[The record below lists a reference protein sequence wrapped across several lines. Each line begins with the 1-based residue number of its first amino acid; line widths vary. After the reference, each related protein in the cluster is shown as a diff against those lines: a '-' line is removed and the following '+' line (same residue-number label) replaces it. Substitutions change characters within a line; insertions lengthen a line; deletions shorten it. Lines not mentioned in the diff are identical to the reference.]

1 MKKNINS
8 YLAFYLS
15 ILFLFSLFFLF
26 IKHEVGNDSTISEWI
41 INYSGGFTRR
51 GIIGQICIYFA
62 NLFSIDLRNIIFG
75 FQTIILGVYFL
86 LIYFFLRNIKVDRIL
101 FLSIFTPIF
110 ILYPIAEIEVLARKE
125 IFIFIIL
132 LIYLFIPINKISLQN
147 IYKIIMLPL
156 SALIWEPVVFFLLF
170 WISLDIINNKYQKIN
185 LENLTKLLPY
195 LPVVSV
201 VFYIIFNPMTL
212 GQHDQMVE
220 FLADNF
226 NEKCYMSCDLL
237 KSKSTIFQQF
247 QVNFS
252 KYSFEVFLR
261 YFLIIIIGFGPLFI
275 LLFYSKLKEKNL
287 IFFKYFNNLLIPFLF
302 ILSPVLVLFAM
313 GYDWGRWVNI
323 SYVFSIISYV
333 YLYKKRKI
341 FISENKIQNNKLNKV
356 SKKIFILFF
365 VIYCFGWN
373 PKTVMTGDIATN
385 TGYKIIYN
393 TSKKIF
399 GFDGIRLFQDNPLIK
414 FHKNYI
420 E

>member
-1 MKKNINS
+1 M
-8 YLAFYLS
+8 
-15 ILFLFSLFFLF
+15 
-26 IKHEVGNDSTISEWI
+26 
-41 INYSGGFTRR
+41 
-51 GIIGQICIYFA
+51 IGQICIYFA
-62 NLFSIDLRNIIFG
+62 NLFSTNLRDIIFG
-75 FQTIILGVYFL
+75 FQTIILCLYFL
-86 LIYFFLRNIKVDRIL
+86 LIYFFLKNIKVDRIL

-125 IFIFIIL
+125 VFIFIIL
-132 LIYLFIPINKISLQN
+132 LIYLFIPINKIGLQN

-156 SALIWEPVVFFLLF
+156 SVLIWEPVVFFLLF

-195 LPVVSV
+195 LPAVSV
-201 VFYIIFNPMTL
+201 AFYIIFNPMTL

-220 FLADNF
+220 FLANNF

-247 QVNFS
+247 QANFS

-275 LLFYSKLKEKNL
+275 LLFYSKLKDKNL
-287 IFFKYFNNLLIPFLF
+287 IFFKNFNNLLIPFLF

-323 SYVFSIISYV
+323 GYVFSIISYV

-356 SKKIFILFF
+356 SKKIFVLFF

-373 PKTVMTGDIATN
+373 QKTVITGDVASFP
-385 TGYKIIYN
+385 GYRIPYKVFKLLN
-393 TSKKIF
+393 
-399 GFDGIRLFQDNPLIK
+399 QQ
-414 FHKNYI
+414 
-420 E
+420 

>member
-1 MKKNINS
+1 M
-8 YLAFYLS
+8 
-15 ILFLFSLFFLF
+15 
-26 IKHEVGNDSTISEWI
+26 
-41 INYSGGFTRR
+41 
-51 GIIGQICIYFA
+51 
-62 NLFSIDLRNIIFG
+62 
-75 FQTIILGVYFL
+75 
-86 LIYFFLRNIKVDRIL
+86 
-101 FLSIFTPIF
+101 LSIFTPIF

-156 SALIWEPVVFFLLF
+156 SVLIWEPVVFFLLF

-195 LPVVSV
+195 LPAVSV
-201 VFYIIFNPMTL
+201 AFYIIFNPMTL
-212 GQHDQMVE
+212 EQHDQMAE
-220 FLADNF
+220 FLANNF
-226 NEKCYMSCDLL
+226 NETCYMSCGLL

-275 LLFYSKLKEKNL
+275 LLFYSKLKDKNL
-287 IFFKYFNNLLIPFLF
+287 IFFKNFNNLLIPFLF

-356 SKKIFILFF
+356 SKKIFVLFF

-373 PKTVMTGDIATN
+373 PKTVITGDVASFP
-385 TGYKIIYN
+385 GYRIPYKVFKLLN
-393 TSKKIF
+393 
-399 GFDGIRLFQDNPLIK
+399 QQ
-414 FHKNYI
+414 
-420 E
+420 

>member
-8 YLAFYLS
+8 YLAFYLFV
-15 ILFLFSLFFLF
+15 LFLFGLFFLF
-26 IKHEVGNDSTISEWI
+26 IKHEIGNDSTISEWI
-41 INYSGGFTRR
+41 INYSGGFTKR

-62 NLFSIDLRNIIFG
+62 NLFSTNLRDIIFG
-75 FQTIILGVYFL
+75 FQTIILCLYFL
-86 LIYFFLRNIKVDRIL
+86 LIYFFLKNIKVDRIL

-156 SALIWEPVVFFLLF
+156 SVLIWEPVVFFLLF

-195 LPVVSV
+195 LPAVSV
-201 VFYIIFNPMTL
+201 SFYIIFNPMTL

-220 FLADNF
+220 FLTNNF
-226 NEKCYMSCDLL
+226 NEKCYMSCALL

-275 LLFYSKLKEKNL
+275 LLFYSKLKDKNL
-287 IFFKYFNNLLIPFLF
+287 IFFKNFNNLLIPFLF

-323 SYVFSIISYV
+323 GYVFSIISYV

-356 SKKIFILFF
+356 SKKIFVLFF

-373 PKTVMTGDIATN
+373 PKTVITGDVASFP
-385 TGYKIIYN
+385 GYRIPYKVFKLLN
-393 TSKKIF
+393 
-399 GFDGIRLFQDNPLIK
+399 QQ
-414 FHKNYI
+414 
-420 E
+420 

>member
-8 YLAFYLS
+8 YLAFYLFV
-15 ILFLFSLFFLF
+15 LFLFGLFFLF
-26 IKHEVGNDSTISEWI
+26 IKHEIGNDSTISEWI
-41 INYSGGFTRR
+41 INYSGGFTKR

-62 NLFSIDLRNIIFG
+62 NLFSTNLRDIIFG
-75 FQTIILGVYFL
+75 FQTIILCLYFL
-86 LIYFFLRNIKVDRIL
+86 LIYFFLKNIKVDRIL

-125 IFIFIIL
+125 VFIFIIL
-132 LIYLFIPINKISLQN
+132 LIYLFIPINKIGLQN

-156 SALIWEPVVFFLLF
+156 SVLIWEPVVFFLLF

-195 LPVVSV
+195 LPAVSV
-201 VFYIIFNPMTL
+201 AFYIVFNPMTL

-220 FLADNF
+220 FLANNF
-226 NEKCYMSCDLL
+226 NAKCYMSCDLL

-247 QVNFS
+247 QANFS

-275 LLFYSKLKEKNL
+275 LLFYSKLKDKNL
-287 IFFKYFNNLLIPFLF
+287 IFFKNFNNLLIPFLF

-323 SYVFSIISYV
+323 GYVFSIISYV

-356 SKKIFILFF
+356 SKKIFVLFF

-373 PKTVMTGDIATN
+373 PKTVITGDVASFP
-385 TGYKIIYN
+385 GYRIPYKVFKLLN
-393 TSKKIF
+393 
-399 GFDGIRLFQDNPLIK
+399 QQ
-414 FHKNYI
+414 
-420 E
+420 

>member
-8 YLAFYLS
+8 YLAFYLFV
-15 ILFLFSLFFLF
+15 LFLFGLFFLF
-26 IKHEVGNDSTISEWI
+26 IKHEIGNDSTISEWI
-41 INYSGGFTRR
+41 INYSGGFTKR

-62 NLFSIDLRNIIFG
+62 NLFSTNLRDIIFG

-125 IFIFIIL
+125 VFIFIIL

-156 SALIWEPVVFFLLF
+156 SVLIWEPVVFFLLF

-195 LPVVSV
+195 LPAVSV
-201 VFYIIFNPMTL
+201 AFYIIFNPMTL

-220 FLADNF
+220 FLTNNF
-226 NEKCYMSCDLL
+226 NEKCYMSCALL

-275 LLFYSKLKEKNL
+275 LLFYSKLKDKNL
-287 IFFKYFNNLLIPFLF
+287 IFFKNFNNLLIPFLF

-356 SKKIFILFF
+356 SKKIFVLFF

-373 PKTVMTGDIATN
+373 PKTVITGDVASFP
-385 TGYKIIYN
+385 GYRIPYKVFKLLN
-393 TSKKIF
+393 
-399 GFDGIRLFQDNPLIK
+399 QQ
-414 FHKNYI
+414 
-420 E
+420 

>member
-8 YLAFYLS
+8 YLTFYLFV
-15 ILFLFSLFFLF
+15 LFLFSLFFLF

-41 INYSGGFTRR
+41 INYSGGFTKR

-62 NLFSIDLRNIIFG
+62 NLFSVDLRNIIFG

-132 LIYLFIPINKISLQN
+132 LIYLLIPVNKISLQN

-156 SALIWEPVVFFLLF
+156 F
-170 WISLDIINNKYQKIN
+170 WISLDIINNKYHKIN

-195 LPVVSV
+195 LPAVSV
-201 VFYIIFNPMTL
+201 AFYIIFNPMTL

-220 FLADNF
+220 FLANNF

-247 QVNFS
+247 HVNFS

-275 LLFYSKLKEKNL
+275 LLFYSKLKDKNL
-287 IFFKYFNNLLIPFLF
+287 IFFKNFNNLLIPFLF

-313 GYDWGRWVNI
+313 GYDWGRWVSI

-356 SKKIFILFF
+356 SKKIFVLFF

-373 PKTVMTGDIATN
+373 PKTVITGDVASFP
-385 TGYKIIYN
+385 GYRIPYKVFKLLN
-393 TSKKIF
+393 
-399 GFDGIRLFQDNPLIK
+399 QQ
-414 FHKNYI
+414 
-420 E
+420 

>member
-8 YLAFYLS
+8 YLALYLFV
-15 ILFLFSLFFLF
+15 LFLFGLFFLF
-26 IKHEVGNDSTISEWI
+26 IKHEIGNDSTISEWI
-41 INYSGGFTRR
+41 INYSGGFTKR

-62 NLFSIDLRNIIFG
+62 NLFSTNLRDIIFG
-75 FQTIILGVYFL
+75 FQTIILCLYFL
-86 LIYFFLRNIKVDRIL
+86 LIYFFLKNIKVDRIL

-125 IFIFIIL
+125 VFIFIIL
-132 LIYLFIPINKISLQN
+132 LIYLFIPINKIGLQN

-156 SALIWEPVVFFLLF
+156 SVLIWEPVVFFLLF

-185 LENLTKLLPY
+185 LENITKLLPY

-201 VFYIIFNPMTL
+201 ALYIIFNPMTL

-220 FLADNF
+220 FLANNF

-275 LLFYSKLKEKNL
+275 LLFYSKLKDKNL
-287 IFFKYFNNLLIPFLF
+287 IFFKNFNNLLIPFLF

-341 FISENKIQNNKLNKV
+341 FISENKIRNNKLNKV
-356 SKKIFILFF
+356 SKKIFVLFF

-373 PKTVMTGDIATN
+373 PKTVITGDVASFP
-385 TGYKIIYN
+385 GYRIPYKVFKLLN
-393 TSKKIF
+393 
-399 GFDGIRLFQDNPLIK
+399 QQ
-414 FHKNYI
+414 
-420 E
+420 

>member
-8 YLAFYLS
+8 YLKFYLFV
-15 ILFLFSLFFLF
+15 LFLFSLFFLF

-41 INYSGGFTRR
+41 INYSGGFTKR

-62 NLFSIDLRNIIFG
+62 NLFAVDLRNIIFG

-110 ILYPIAEIEVLARKE
+110 LLYPIAEIEVLVRKE
-125 IFIFIIL
+125 VFIFIIL
-132 LIYLFIPINKISLQN
+132 LIYLFIPINKIGLQN
-147 IYKIIMLPL
+147 IYKIIVLPL
-156 SALIWEPVVFFLLF
+156 SVLIWEPVVFFLLF

-195 LPVVSV
+195 LPAVSV
-201 VFYIIFNPMTL
+201 AFYIIFNPMTL
-212 GQHDQMVE
+212 EQHDQMAE
-220 FLADNF
+220 FLANNF
-226 NEKCYMSCDLL
+226 NETCYMSCGLL

-275 LLFYSKLKEKNL
+275 LLFYSKLKDKNL
-287 IFFKYFNNLLIPFLF
+287 IFFKNFNNLLIPFLF

-356 SKKIFILFF
+356 SKKIFVLFF

-373 PKTVMTGDIATN
+373 PKTVITGDVASFP
-385 TGYKIIYN
+385 GYRIPYKVFKLLN
-393 TSKKIF
+393 
-399 GFDGIRLFQDNPLIK
+399 QQ
-414 FHKNYI
+414 
-420 E
+420 

>member
-8 YLAFYLS
+8 YLAFYLFV
-15 ILFLFSLFFLF
+15 LFLFGLFFLF

-41 INYSGGFTRR
+41 INYSGGFTKR

-62 NLFSIDLRNIIFG
+62 NLFSVDLRNIIFG

-156 SALIWEPVVFFLLF
+156 SVLIWEPVVFFLLF

-195 LPVVSV
+195 LPAVSV
-201 VFYIIFNPMTL
+201 AFYIIFNPMTL
-212 GQHDQMVE
+212 EQHDQMAE
-220 FLADNF
+220 FLANNF
-226 NEKCYMSCDLL
+226 NETCYMSCGLL

-261 YFLIIIIGFGPLFI
+261 YFLIIIVGFGPLFI
-275 LLFYSKLKEKNL
+275 LLFYSKLKDKNL
-287 IFFKYFNNLLIPFLF
+287 IFFKNFNNLLIPFLF

-313 GYDWGRWVNI
+313 GYDWGRWVSI

-356 SKKIFILFF
+356 SKKIFVLFF

-373 PKTVMTGDIATN
+373 PKTVITGDVASFP
-385 TGYKIIYN
+385 GYRIPYKVFKLLN
-393 TSKKIF
+393 
-399 GFDGIRLFQDNPLIK
+399 QQ
-414 FHKNYI
+414 
-420 E
+420 

>member
-8 YLAFYLS
+8 YLAFYLFV
-15 ILFLFSLFFLF
+15 LFLFGLFFLF
-26 IKHEVGNDSTISEWI
+26 IKHEIGNDSTISEWI
-41 INYSGGFTRR
+41 INYSGGFTKR

-62 NLFSIDLRNIIFG
+62 NLFSVDLRNIIFG
-75 FQTIILGVYFL
+75 FQTIILCLYFL
-86 LIYFFLRNIKVDRIL
+86 LIYFFLKNIKVDRIL
-101 FLSIFTPIF
+101 LLSIFTPIF

-156 SALIWEPVVFFLLF
+156 SVLIWEPVVFFLLF

-195 LPVVSV
+195 LPAVSV
-201 VFYIIFNPMTL
+201 AFYIIFNPMTL

-220 FLADNF
+220 FLTNNF
-226 NEKCYMSCDLL
+226 NEKCYMSCALL

-275 LLFYSKLKEKNL
+275 LLFYSKLKDKNL
-287 IFFKYFNNLLIPFLF
+287 IFFKNFNNLLIPFLF

-341 FISENKIQNNKLNKV
+341 FISENKIRNNKLNKV
-356 SKKIFILFF
+356 SKKIFVLFV

-373 PKTVMTGDIATN
+373 PKTVITGDVASFP
-385 TGYKIIYN
+385 GYRIPYKVFKLLN
-393 TSKKIF
+393 
-399 GFDGIRLFQDNPLIK
+399 QQ
-414 FHKNYI
+414 
-420 E
+420 

>member
-8 YLAFYLS
+8 YLTFYLFV
-15 ILFLFSLFFLF
+15 LFLFSLFFLF
-26 IKHEVGNDSTISEWI
+26 IKHEIGNDSTISEWI
-41 INYSGGFTRR
+41 INYSGGFTKR
-51 GIIGQICIYFA
+51 GIIGQVCIYFA
-62 NLFSIDLRNIIFG
+62 NLFSTNLRDIIFG
-75 FQTIILGVYFL
+75 FQTVILGVYFL

-110 ILYPIAEIEVLARKE
+110 LLYPIAEIEVLARKE

-132 LIYLFIPINKISLQN
+132 LMYLFIPINKIGLQN
-147 IYKIIMLPL
+147 IYKVIMLPL
-156 SALIWEPVVFFLLF
+156 SVLIWEPVVFFLLF

-195 LPVVSV
+195 LPAVSV
-201 VFYIIFNPMTL
+201 AFYIIINPMTL
-212 GQHDQMVE
+212 EQHDQMVE
-220 FLADNF
+220 FLANNF
-226 NEKCYMSCDLL
+226 SEKCYMSCSLL

-247 QVNFS
+247 HHNFS

-275 LLFYSKLKEKNL
+275 LLFNSKLKEKNL
-287 IFFKYFNNLLIPFLF
+287 IFFKNFNNLLIPFLF

-356 SKKIFILFF
+356 SKKIFVLFF

-373 PKTVMTGDIATN
+373 PKTVITDDVASFP
-385 TGYKIIYN
+385 GYRIPYKVFKLLN
-393 TSKKIF
+393 
-399 GFDGIRLFQDNPLIK
+399 QQ
-414 FHKNYI
+414 
-420 E
+420 

>member
-8 YLAFYLS
+8 YLAFYLFV
-15 ILFLFSLFFLF
+15 LFLFGLFFLF
-26 IKHEVGNDSTISEWI
+26 IKHEIGNDSTISEWI
-41 INYSGGFTRR
+41 INYSGGFTKR
-51 GIIGQICIYFA
+51 GMIGQICIYFA
-62 NLFSIDLRNIIFG
+62 NLFSTNLRDIIFG
-75 FQTIILGVYFL
+75 FQTIILCLYFL
-86 LIYFFLRNIKVDRIL
+86 LIYFFLKNIKVDRIL

-125 IFIFIIL
+125 VFIFIIL
-132 LIYLFIPINKISLQN
+132 LIYLFIPINKIGLQN

-156 SALIWEPVVFFLLF
+156 SVLIWEPVVFFLLF

-185 LENLTKLLPY
+185 LENLTKLLLY
-195 LPVVSV
+195 LPAVTVA
-201 VFYIIFNPMTL
+201 FYIIFNPMTL

-220 FLADNF
+220 FLANNF

-275 LLFYSKLKEKNL
+275 LLFYSKLKDKNL
-287 IFFKYFNNLLIPFLF
+287 IFFKNFNNLLIPFLF

-323 SYVFSIISYV
+323 GYVFSIISYV

-356 SKKIFILFF
+356 SKKIFVLFF

-373 PKTVMTGDIATN
+373 PKTVITGDVASFP
-385 TGYKIIYN
+385 GYRIPYKVFKLLN
-393 TSKKIF
+393 
-399 GFDGIRLFQDNPLIK
+399 QQ
-414 FHKNYI
+414 
-420 E
+420 

>member
-8 YLAFYLS
+8 YLAFYLFV
-15 ILFLFSLFFLF
+15 LFLFGLFFLF
-26 IKHEVGNDSTISEWI
+26 IKHSVGNDSTISEWL
-41 INYSGGFTRR
+41 INYKGGFTKR
-51 GIIGQICIYFA
+51 GIIGEICIWFA
-62 NLFSIDLRNIIFG
+62 NLFSANLRDIIFG
-75 FQTIILGVYFL
+75 FQTVILGVYFI

-101 FLSIFTPIF
+101 LLSIFTPIF

-125 IFIFIIL
+125 VFIFIIL
-132 LIYLFIPINKISLQN
+132 LIYLFIPINKIGLQN
-147 IYKIIMLPL
+147 IYKIIVLPL
-156 SALIWEPVVFFLLF
+156 SVLIWEPVVFFLLF

-195 LPVVSV
+195 LPAVSV
-201 VFYIIFNPMTL
+201 AFYIIFNPMTL

-220 FLADNF
+220 FLANNF

-275 LLFYSKLKEKNL
+275 LLFYSKLKDKNL
-287 IFFKYFNNLLIPFLF
+287 IFFKNFNNLLIPFLF

-356 SKKIFILFF
+356 NKKIFILFF

-373 PKTVMTGDIATN
+373 PKTVITGDVASFP
-385 TGYKIIYN
+385 GYRIPYKVFKLLN
-393 TSKKIF
+393 
-399 GFDGIRLFQDNPLIK
+399 QQ
-414 FHKNYI
+414 
-420 E
+420 

>member
-8 YLAFYLS
+8 YLTFYLFV
-15 ILFLFSLFFLF
+15 LFLFGLFFLF

-41 INYSGGFTRR
+41 INYSGGFTKR

-62 NLFSIDLRNIIFG
+62 NLFSTNLRNIIFG
-75 FQTIILGVYFL
+75 FQTIILCLYFL
-86 LIYFFLRNIKVDRIL
+86 LIYFFLKNIKADRIL

-132 LIYLFIPINKISLQN
+132 LIYLFIPINKIGLQN
-147 IYKIIMLPL
+147 IYKIIVLPL
-156 SALIWEPVVFFLLF
+156 SVLIWEPVVFFLLF

-195 LPVVSV
+195 LPAVSV
-201 VFYIIFNPMTL
+201 AFYIIFNPMTL

-220 FLADNF
+220 FLTNNF

-275 LLFYSKLKEKNL
+275 LLFYSKLKDKNL
-287 IFFKYFNNLLIPFLF
+287 IFFKNFNNLLIPFLF

-323 SYVFSIISYV
+323 GYVFLCITYFFI
-333 YLYKKRKI
+333 YKNNYININNMILKRN
-341 FISENKIQNNKLNKV
+341 FISKLNK
-356 SKKIFILFF
+356 KLFIFIFIIF
-365 VIYCFGWN
+365 CFGWN
-373 PKTVMTGDIATN
+373 PKTVISGDVASFP
-385 TGYKIIYN
+385 GYRIPYKVFKMLY
-393 TSKKIF
+393 
-399 GFDGIRLFQDNPLIK
+399 
-414 FHKNYI
+414 Y
-420 E
+420 

>member
-8 YLAFYLS
+8 YLAFYLFV
-15 ILFLFSLFFLF
+15 LFLFGLFFLF
-26 IKHEVGNDSTISEWI
+26 IKHSVGNDSTISEWL
-41 INYSGGFTRR
+41 INYKGGFTKR
-51 GIIGQICIYFA
+51 GIIGEICIWFA
-62 NLFSIDLRNIIFG
+62 NLFSANLRDIIFG

-86 LIYFFLRNIKVDRIL
+86 LIYFFLKNIKVDRIL

-132 LIYLFIPINKISLQN
+132 LIYLFIPINKIGLQN

-156 SALIWEPVVFFLLF
+156 SVLIWEPVVFFLLF

-195 LPVVSV
+195 LPAVSV
-201 VFYIIFNPMTL
+201 AFYIIFNPMTL

-220 FLADNF
+220 FLANNF
-226 NEKCYMSCDLL
+226 NEKCYMSCALL

-275 LLFYSKLKEKNL
+275 LLFYSKLKDKNL
-287 IFFKYFNNLLIPFLF
+287 IFFKNFNNLLIPFLI
-302 ILSPVLVLFAM
+302 ILSPVLVLFVM

-356 SKKIFILFF
+356 SKKIFVLFF

-373 PKTVMTGDIATN
+373 PKTVITGDVASFP
-385 TGYKIIYN
+385 GYRIPYKVFKLLN
-393 TSKKIF
+393 
-399 GFDGIRLFQDNPLIK
+399 QQ
-414 FHKNYI
+414 
-420 E
+420 

>member
-8 YLAFYLS
+8 YLTFYLFV
-15 ILFLFSLFFLF
+15 LFLFGLFFLF

-41 INYSGGFTRR
+41 INYSGGFTKR

-62 NLFSIDLRNIIFG
+62 NLFSVDLRNIIFG

-101 FLSIFTPIF
+101 CLSIFTPIF

-156 SALIWEPVVFFLLF
+156 SVLIWEPVVFFLLF

-195 LPVVSV
+195 LPAVSV
-201 VFYIIFNPMTL
+201 AFYIIFNPMTL

-220 FLADNF
+220 FLTNNF
-226 NEKCYMSCDLL
+226 NEKCYMSCALL

-275 LLFYSKLKEKNL
+275 LLFYSKLKDKNL
-287 IFFKYFNNLLIPFLF
+287 IFFKNFNNLLIPFLF
-302 ILSPVLVLFAM
+302 VLSPVLVLFAM

-356 SKKIFILFF
+356 SKKIFIWFF

-373 PKTVMTGDIATN
+373 PKTVITGDVASFP
-385 TGYKIIYN
+385 GYRIPYKVFKLLN
-393 TSKKIF
+393 
-399 GFDGIRLFQDNPLIK
+399 QQ
-414 FHKNYI
+414 
-420 E
+420 

>member
-8 YLAFYLS
+8 YLAFYLFV
-15 ILFLFSLFFLF
+15 LFLFGLFFLF

-41 INYSGGFTRR
+41 INYSGGFTKR

-62 NLFSIDLRNIIFG
+62 NLFSTNLRDIIFG

-125 IFIFIIL
+125 VFIFIIL
-132 LIYLFIPINKISLQN
+132 LIYLFIPINKIGLQN
-147 IYKIIMLPL
+147 IYKIIVLPL
-156 SALIWEPVVFFLLF
+156 SVLIWEPVVFFLLF

-195 LPVVSV
+195 LPAVSV
-201 VFYIIFNPMTL
+201 AFYIIFNPMTL

-220 FLADNF
+220 FLTNNF
-226 NEKCYMSCDLL
+226 NEKCYMSCALL

-275 LLFYSKLKEKNL
+275 LLFYSKLKDKNL
-287 IFFKYFNNLLIPFLF
+287 IFFKNFNNLLIPFLF

-356 SKKIFILFF
+356 SKKIFVLFF

-373 PKTVMTGDIATN
+373 PKTVITGDVASFP
-385 TGYKIIYN
+385 GYRIPYKVFKLLN
-393 TSKKIF
+393 
-399 GFDGIRLFQDNPLIK
+399 QQ
-414 FHKNYI
+414 
-420 E
+420 

>member
-8 YLAFYLS
+8 YLTFYLFV
-15 ILFLFSLFFLF
+15 LFLFGLFFLF

-41 INYSGGFTRR
+41 INYFGGFTKR

-62 NLFSIDLRNIIFG
+62 NLFSVDLRNIIFG

-86 LIYFFLRNIKVDRIL
+86 LIYFFLKNVKVDRIL

-132 LIYLFIPINKISLQN
+132 LIYLFIPINKIGLQN
-147 IYKIIMLPL
+147 IYKIIVLPL
-156 SALIWEPVVFFLLF
+156 SVLIWEPVVFFLLF

-195 LPVVSV
+195 LPAVSV
-201 VFYIIFNPMTL
+201 AFYIIFNPMTL

-220 FLADNF
+220 FLTNNF

-275 LLFYSKLKEKNL
+275 LLFYSKLKDKNL
-287 IFFKYFNNLLIPFLF
+287 IFFKNFNNLLIPFLF

-356 SKKIFILFF
+356 SKKIFVLFV

-373 PKTVMTGDIATN
+373 PKTVITGDVASFP
-385 TGYKIIYN
+385 GYRIPYKVFKLLN
-393 TSKKIF
+393 
-399 GFDGIRLFQDNPLIK
+399 QQ
-414 FHKNYI
+414 
-420 E
+420 

>member
-8 YLAFYLS
+8 YLAFYLFV
-15 ILFLFSLFFLF
+15 LFLFGLFFLF
-26 IKHEVGNDSTISEWI
+26 IKHETGNDSTISEWI
-41 INYSGGFTRR
+41 INYSGGFTKR

-62 NLFSIDLRNIIFG
+62 NLFSTNLRNIIFG
-75 FQTIILGVYFL
+75 FQTIILCLYFL
-86 LIYFFLRNIKVDRIL
+86 LIYFFLKNIKVDRIL

-125 IFIFIIL
+125 VFIFIIL
-132 LIYLFIPINKISLQN
+132 LIYLFIPINKIGLQN

-156 SALIWEPVVFFLLF
+156 SVLIWEPVVFFLLF

-195 LPVVSV
+195 LPAVSV
-201 VFYIIFNPMTL
+201 AFYIIFNPMTL

-220 FLADNF
+220 FLANSF

-275 LLFYSKLKEKNL
+275 LLFYSKLKDKNL
-287 IFFKYFNNLLIPFLF
+287 IFFKNFNNLLIPFLI

-323 SYVFSIISYV
+323 GYVFSIISYV

-356 SKKIFILFF
+356 SKKIFVLFF

-373 PKTVMTGDIATN
+373 PKTVITGDVASFP
-385 TGYKIIYN
+385 GYRIPYKVFKLLN
-393 TSKKIF
+393 
-399 GFDGIRLFQDNPLIK
+399 QQ
-414 FHKNYI
+414 
-420 E
+420 

>member
-1 MKKNINS
+1 M
-8 YLAFYLS
+8 FV
-15 ILFLFSLFFLF
+15 LFLFGLFFLF

-41 INYSGGFTRR
+41 INYSGGFTKR

-62 NLFSIDLRNIIFG
+62 NLFSANLRNIIFG
-75 FQTIILGVYFL
+75 FQTIILCLYFL
-86 LIYFFLRNIKVDRIL
+86 LIYFFLKNIKLDRIL

-125 IFIFIIL
+125 VFIFIIL
-132 LIYLFIPINKISLQN
+132 LIYLFIPINKIGLQN

-156 SALIWEPVVFFLLF
+156 SVLIWEPVVFFLLF

-195 LPVVSV
+195 LPAVSV
-201 VFYIIFNPMTL
+201 AFYIIFNPMTL
-212 GQHDQMVE
+212 EQHDQMDE
-220 FLADNF
+220 FLANNF

-275 LLFYSKLKEKNL
+275 LLFYSKLKDKNL
-287 IFFKYFNNLLIPFLF
+287 IFFKNFNNLLIPFLF

-356 SKKIFILFF
+356 SKKIFVLFF

-373 PKTVMTGDIATN
+373 PKTVITGDVASFP
-385 TGYKIIYN
+385 GYRIPYKVFKLLN
-393 TSKKIF
+393 
-399 GFDGIRLFQDNPLIK
+399 QQ
-414 FHKNYI
+414 
-420 E
+420 

>member
-8 YLAFYLS
+8 YLTFYLFV
-15 ILFLFSLFFLF
+15 LFLFSLFFLF

-41 INYSGGFTRR
+41 INYSGGFTKR

-62 NLFSIDLRNIIFG
+62 NLFSVDLRNIIFG

-86 LIYFFLRNIKVDRIL
+86 LIYFFLKNIKVDRIL

-125 IFIFIIL
+125 VFIFIIL
-132 LIYLFIPINKISLQN
+132 LIYLFIPINKIGLQN
-147 IYKIIMLPL
+147 IYKIIVLPL
-156 SALIWEPVVFFLLF
+156 SVLIWEPVVFFLLF

-195 LPVVSV
+195 LPAVSV
-201 VFYIIFNPMTL
+201 AFYIIFNPMTL

-220 FLADNF
+220 FLANKF
-226 NEKCYMSCDLL
+226 NEKCYMSCGLL

-275 LLFYSKLKEKNL
+275 LLFYSKLKDKNL
-287 IFFKYFNNLLIPFLF
+287 IFFKNFNNLLIPFLF

-356 SKKIFILFF
+356 SKKIFVLFF

-373 PKTVMTGDIATN
+373 PKTVITGDVASFP
-385 TGYKIIYN
+385 GYRIPYKVFKLLN
-393 TSKKIF
+393 
-399 GFDGIRLFQDNPLIK
+399 QQ
-414 FHKNYI
+414 
-420 E
+420 

>member
-8 YLAFYLS
+8 YLAFYLFV
-15 ILFLFSLFFLF
+15 LFLFGLFFLF
-26 IKHEVGNDSTISEWI
+26 IKHEIGNDSTISEWI
-41 INYSGGFTRR
+41 INYSGGFTKR
-51 GIIGQICIYFA
+51 GMIGQICIYFA
-62 NLFSIDLRNIIFG
+62 NLFSTNLRDIIFG
-75 FQTIILGVYFL
+75 FQTIILCLYFL
-86 LIYFFLRNIKVDRIL
+86 LIYFFLKNIKVDRIL

-125 IFIFIIL
+125 VFIFIIL
-132 LIYLFIPINKISLQN
+132 LIYLFIPINKIGLQN

-156 SALIWEPVVFFLLF
+156 SVLIWEPVVFFLLF

-195 LPVVSV
+195 LPAVSV
-201 VFYIIFNPMTL
+201 AFYIIFNPMTL

-220 FLADNF
+220 FLANNF

-275 LLFYSKLKEKNL
+275 LLFYSKLKDKNL
-287 IFFKYFNNLLIPFLF
+287 IFFKNFNNLLIPFLF

-323 SYVFSIISYV
+323 GYVFSIISYV

-356 SKKIFILFF
+356 SKKIFVLFF
-365 VIYCFGWN
+365 VIYCFEWN
-373 PKTVMTGDIATN
+373 QKTVITDDVASFP
-385 TGYKIIYN
+385 GYRIPYKVFKSLN
-393 TSKKIF
+393 
-399 GFDGIRLFQDNPLIK
+399 QQ
-414 FHKNYI
+414 
-420 E
+420 

>member
-8 YLAFYLS
+8 YLKFYLFV
-15 ILFLFSLFFLF
+15 LFLFSLFFLF
-26 IKHEVGNDSTISEWI
+26 IKHEIGNDSTISEWI
-41 INYSGGFTRR
+41 INYSGGFTKR

-62 NLFSIDLRNIIFG
+62 NLFSANLRDIIFG

-132 LIYLFIPINKISLQN
+132 LIYLFIPINKIGLQN
-147 IYKIIMLPL
+147 IYKIIVLPL
-156 SALIWEPVVFFLLF
+156 SVLIWEPVVFFLLF

-195 LPVVSV
+195 LPAVSV
-201 VFYIIFNPMTL
+201 AFYIIFNPMTL
-212 GQHDQMVE
+212 EQHDQMAE
-220 FLADNF
+220 FLANNF
-226 NEKCYMSCDLL
+226 NETCYMSCGLL

-261 YFLIIIIGFGPLFI
+261 YFLIIIVGFGPLFI
-275 LLFYSKLKEKNL
+275 LLFYSKLKDKNL
-287 IFFKYFNNLLIPFLF
+287 IFFKNFNNLLIPFLF
-302 ILSPVLVLFAM
+302 ILSPVLFLFAM
-313 GYDWGRWVNI
+313 GYDWGRWVSI

-341 FISENKIQNNKLNKV
+341 FISENKIRNNKLNKV
-356 SKKIFILFF
+356 SKKIFVLFF

-373 PKTVMTGDIATN
+373 PKTVITGDVASFP
-385 TGYKIIYN
+385 GYRIPYKVFKLLN
-393 TSKKIF
+393 
-399 GFDGIRLFQDNPLIK
+399 QQ
-414 FHKNYI
+414 
-420 E
+420 